1 MKSKI
6 RCVNVGYSNKRK
18 TGFMVMVNKAREQHQ
33 DIATVVKLLGT
44 HLNTYKHNALMNMS
58 PSVLDKV
65 FIWNIAKQ
73 Q

>member
-1 MKSKI
+1 
-6 RCVNVGYSNKRK
+6 
-18 TGFMVMVNKAREQHQ
+18 MVNKEREEHQ

-58 PSVLDKV
+58 PLVLDKV